1 MTILVTAATG
11 RLGRLVVDA
20 LLARGVEPGR
30 VLATARRP
38 EALADLV
45 DRGVRTAHLDYD
57 DPGSIAAVMD
67 GVERVLLI
75 SGTEVGARVPQH
87 RAVIDAAA
95 AAGVGLLAY
104 TSVLHADTSTVLVA
118 PDHRETEAAI
128 RTSGV
133 PFALLRNG
141 WYSEGY
147 LPRVEQA
154 RATGEIIGSAGSGRV
169 ASASRADYAE
179 AAAAVLAGDGH
190 VGAVYELSGDVAW
203 SFPEL
208 ADILG
213 RIVDREVTYRDLTTD
228 EHVAAL
234 EAAGLPTPAAQFV
247 AGLDGNIR
255 DGVLA
260 DTPGDLSRLIGR
272 PTTPIETT
280 LRTAG

>member
-1 MTILVTAATG
+1 
-11 RLGRLVVDA
+11 
-20 LLARGVEPGR
+20 
-30 VLATARRP
+30 
-38 EALADLV
+38 
-45 DRGVRTAHLDYD
+45 
-57 DPGSIAAVMD
+57 
-67 GVERVLLI
+67 
-75 SGTEVGARVPQH
+75 
-87 RAVIDAAA
+87 
-95 AAGVGLLAY
+95 
-104 TSVLHADTSTVLVA
+104 
-118 PDHRETEAAI
+118 
-128 RTSGV
+128 
-133 PFALLRNG
+133 
-141 WYSEGY
+141 
-147 LPRVEQA
+147 
-154 RATGEIIGSAGSGRV
+154 IGSAGSGRV